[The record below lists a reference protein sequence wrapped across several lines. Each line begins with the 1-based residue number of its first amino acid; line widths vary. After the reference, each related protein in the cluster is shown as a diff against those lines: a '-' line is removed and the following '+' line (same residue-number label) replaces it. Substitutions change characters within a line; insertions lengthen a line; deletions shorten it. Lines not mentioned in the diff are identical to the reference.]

1 MKTKISFSQ
10 VISVWKNYQLEQ
22 KGSSQHISDD
32 LLQSFSDDPDL
43 EFRETILEHISICSY
58 CAIRLRSMLGAAKAE
73 SSMFWETAW
82 RKAAATD
89 EIRWPQKIISE
100 DGTYV
105 IELLQNETDS
115 QKGLIIVSIK
125 KDLCQKFEGKMLSV
139 VNSKGQTLLKG
150 RIQNGEVFQRID
162 DLEKVDLELMV
173 RPLD

>member
-1 MKTKISFSQ
+1 
-10 VISVWKNYQLEQ
+10 
-22 KGSSQHISDD
+22 
-32 LLQSFSDDPDL
+32 
-43 EFRETILEHISICSY
+43 
-58 CAIRLRSMLGAAKAE
+58 
-73 SSMFWETAW
+73 
-82 RKAAATD
+82 
-89 EIRWPQKIISE
+89 
-100 DGTYV
+100 V